1 MVNFAD
7 IIEDIDYD
15 AFAPVPV
22 GVYPVEVIKAEAKQA
37 STGRE
42 MINVQLRIVDGPS
55 KGRMLFNNFVWVPE
69 NDKAVQMFFVNMRE
83 FGLGKEYFRTNP
95 TFEQLA
101 NEMLNRRVMVEIE
114 HTEYNGNTREQVKRI
129 KKIDGHE
136 NPAPGQGGNTNQGVP
151 SVASPAAPAAPAPA
165 PAPAAPSVNP
175 SAAPDTPF

>member
-42 MINVQLRIVDGPS
+42 MINVQLRIIDGPS

-83 FGLGKEYFRTNP
+83 FGLGKEYFRANP

-129 KKIDGHE
+129 KKIDGYE
-136 NPAPGQGGNTNQGVP
+136 NPAPGQGGNANQGVP
-151 SVASPAAPAAPAPA
+151 SVTSPASPAAPAS
-165 PAPAAPSVNP
+165 APAAPSVNP

>member
-42 MINVQLRIVDGPS
+42 MISVQLRIVDGPS

-129 KKIDGHE
+129 KKIDGYE
-136 NPAPGQGGNTNQGVP
+136 NPAPGQGGNANQGVP
-151 SVASPAAPAAPAPA
+151 SVASPAAPAS
-165 PAPAAPSVNP
+165 APAAPSVNP

>member
-22 GVYPVEVIKAEAKQA
+22 GVYPVEIIKAEAKQA

-42 MINVQLRIVDGPS
+42 MINVQLQIVD
-55 KGRMLFNNFVWVPE
+55 E

-83 FGLGKEYFRTNP
+83 FGLGREYFRGNP

-101 NEMLNRRVMVEIE
+101 NELLNRRVMVEIE
-114 HTEYNGNTREQVKRI
+114 HTEYNGSTREQVKRI
-129 KKIDGHE
+129 KKIEGYE
-136 NPAPGQGGNTNQGVP
+136 NPAPGPGGNANQGIP
-151 SVASPAAPAAPAPA
+151 SVNPTGSAAPAS
-165 PAPAAPSVNP
+165 APAASTPSSNP
-175 SAAPDTPF
+175 SAAPDVPF

>member
-42 MINVQLRIVDGPS
+42 MINVQLRIIDGPS

-129 KKIDGHE
+129 KKIDGYE
-136 NPAPGQGGNTNQGVP
+136 NPAPGQGSNANQGVP
-151 SVASPAAPAAPAPA
+151 SVASPAAPAS
-165 PAPAAPSVNP
+165 APAAPSANSP
-175 SAAPDTPF
+175 EAPGVPF

>member
-129 KKIDGHE
+129 KKIDGYE
-136 NPAPGQGGNTNQGVP
+136 NPAPGQGGNANQGVP
-151 SVASPAAPAAPAPA
+151 SVASPAAPTAPAS
-165 PAPAAPSVNP
+165 APAAPSVNP

>member
-22 GVYPVEVIKAEAKQA
+22 GVYPVEIIKAEAKQA

-83 FGLGKEYFRTNP
+83 FGLGKEYFRGNP

-101 NEMLNRRVMVEIE
+101 NELLNRRVMVEIE
-114 HTEYNGNTREQVKRI
+114 HTEYNGSTREQVKRI
-129 KKIDGHE
+129 KKIEGYE
-136 NPAPGQGGNTNQGVP
+136 NPAPGQGGNANQGIP
-151 SVASPAAPAAPAPA
+151 SVNPTGSAAPAST
-165 PAPAAPSVNP
+165 PAASTPGANP
-175 SAAPDTPF
+175 SAAPDVPF

>member
-22 GVYPVEVIKAEAKQA
+22 GVYPVEIIKAEAKQA

-83 FGLGKEYFRTNP
+83 FGLGKEYFRGNP

-101 NEMLNRRVMVEIE
+101 NELLNRRVMVEIE
-114 HTEYNGNTREQVKRI
+114 HTEYNGSTREQVKRI
-129 KKIDGHE
+129 KKIEGYE
-136 NPAPGQGGNTNQGVP
+136 NPAPGQGGNANQGIP
-151 SVASPAAPAAPAPA
+151 SVNPTGSAAPAS
-165 PAPAAPSVNP
+165 APAASTTSTNP
-175 SAAPDTPF
+175 SAAPDVPF

>member
-55 KGRMLFNNFVWVPE
+55 KGRMHFNNFVWVPE

-83 FGLGKEYFRTNP
+83 FGLDKEYFRTNP

-129 KKIDGHE
+129 KKIDGYE
-136 NPAPGQGGNTNQGVP
+136 NPAPGQGGNANQGVP
-151 SVASPAAPAAPAPA
+151 SVASPAAPAAPASA
-165 PAPAAPSVNP
+165 PTATSTNSPESPGV
-175 SAAPDTPF
+175 PF